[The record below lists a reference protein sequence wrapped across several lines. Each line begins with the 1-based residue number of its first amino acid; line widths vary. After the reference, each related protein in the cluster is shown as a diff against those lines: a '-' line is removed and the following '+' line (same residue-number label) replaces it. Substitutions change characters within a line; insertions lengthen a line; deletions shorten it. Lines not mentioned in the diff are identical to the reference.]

1 MQVIDE
7 DRGVLRWGGLAGI
20 LGGIIFIL
28 VFAIVI
34 AFVGAEPAQPEG
46 EVMRFPDIRAARTL
60 EDSLYLVVLILWI
73 AHFLAL

>member
-46 EVMRFPDIRAARTL
+46 R
-60 EDSLYLVVLILWI
+60 S
-73 AHFLAL
+73 